1 MLTIENLHVHYGTTH
16 AVRGVSLTVLDAHT
30 VALLG
35 PNSAGKSSVLN
46 AISGLNPYE
55 GTITFDGTDLT
66 GMPPE
71 KRARAGLIQVPEGR
85 RMIGTLTVHEN
96 LLLGMTAQ
104 AGRTPVFGL
113 DDVYAL
119 FPMLAEMTK
128 RPSWTLSGGQQQMV
142 AVGRALVAAPRLLM
156 LDEPSLG
163 LSPLV
168 AKEVFNALRKISAEV
183 PLLLVEQNSN
193 AALDLCSSVTVIR
206 TGRTVFQGTP
216 QQARGGDV
224 LHRAYLG
231 HDREDHN
238 APDAHTAATTNDR
251 GSADV

>member
-1 MLTIENLHVHYGTTH
+1 MLTIEDLHVHYGTTH
-16 AVRGVSLTVLDAHT
+16 AVRGVSLTVPASDT

-35 PNSAGKSSVLN
+35 PNSAGKSSILN
-46 AISGLNPYE
+46 AISGLNPYA

-66 GMPPE
+66 GAPPE

-113 DDVYAL
+113 EDVYAL
-119 FPMLAEMTK
+119 FPMLADMTR

-168 AKEVFNALRKISAEV
+168 AKEVFNALRTISSEV

-216 QQARGGDV
+216 EQARTGDV

-231 HDREDHN
+231 HDGEGQ
-238 APDAHTAATTNDR
+238 DASEAHRAATNNER
-251 GSADV
+251 SSADV

>member
-35 PNSAGKSSVLN
+35 PNSAGKSSILN

-142 AVGRALVAAPRLLM
+142 SLARVLLKDTSV
-156 LDEPSLG
+156 LLIDEPTKG
-163 LSPLV
+163 LAPKLV
-168 AKEVFNALRKISAEV
+168 TEVADVLSEV
-183 PLLLVEQNSN
+183 ARTTPILLVEQNLPLVRRI
-193 AALDLCSSVTVIR
+193 ADTVVVLDAGQVVH
-206 TGRTVFQGTP
+206 
-216 QQARGGDV
+216 RGGAAELVADPE
-224 LHRAYLG
+224 LTRELLG
-231 HDREDHN
+231 VSMRREG
-238 APDAHTAATTNDR
+238 AA
-251 GSADV
+251 

>member
-16 AVRGVSLTVLDAHT
+16 AVRGVSLTVPDTDT

-35 PNSAGKSSVLN
+35 PNSAGKSSILN
-46 AISGLNPYE
+46 AISGLNPYQ
-55 GTITFDGTDLT
+55 GTIAFDGTDLT

-104 AGRTPVFGL
+104 AGRTPVFCL
-113 DDVYAL
+113 EDVYAL
-119 FPMLAEMTK
+119 FPMLADMTK

-193 AALDLCSSVTVIR
+193 AALDLCSSVTVVR
-206 TGRTVFQGTP
+206 AGRTVFEGTP
-216 QQARGGDV
+216 EQAREGDV

-231 HDREDHN
+231 HDTADHN
-238 APDAHTAATTNDR
+238 APVADPPATTNEKEI
-251 GSADV
+251 ADV

>member
-1 MLTIENLHVHYGTTH
+1 MLTIENLHVRYGTTH
-16 AVRGVSLTVLDAHT
+16 AVRAVSLTVPGAET

-35 PNSAGKSSVLN
+35 PNSAGKSSILN
-46 AISGLNPYE
+46 AVSGLNPYE
-55 GTITFDGTDLT
+55 GRITFDGKDLA

-104 AGRTPVFGL
+104 AGRKPVFGL
-113 DDVYAL
+113 EDVYAL
-119 FPMLAEMTK
+119 FPMLADMTN

-168 AKEVFNALRKISAEV
+168 VKEVFNALRKISVEV

-193 AALDLCSSVTVIR
+193 AALDLCTAVTVIR
-206 TGRTVFQGTP
+206 NGRSVFQGTP
-216 QQARGGDV
+216 ERARAGDV

-231 HDREDHN
+231 HDGEDDDV
-238 APDAHTAATTNDR
+238 PDAPTAATTNYR

>member
-16 AVRGVSLTVLDAHT
+16 AVRGVSLTVPDADT

-35 PNSAGKSSVLN
+35 PNSAGKSSILN
-46 AISGLNPYE
+46 AISGLSPCE
-55 GTITFDGTDLT
+55 GRITFDGTDLT
-66 GMPPE
+66 GMQPE

-113 DDVYAL
+113 EDVYVL
-119 FPMLAEMTK
+119 FPMLADMTK

-216 QQARGGDV
+216 EQAREGDV

-231 HDREDHN
+231 HDGEDHN

>member
-16 AVRGVSLTVLDAHT
+16 AVRGVSLTVPDADT

-35 PNSAGKSSVLN
+35 PNSAGKSSILN

-55 GTITFDGTDLT
+55 GRITFDGTDLT

-113 DDVYAL
+113 EDVYVL
-119 FPMLAEMTK
+119 FPMLADMTN

-193 AALDLCSSVTVIR
+193 AALALCSSVTVIR
-206 TGRTVFQGTP
+206 TGRTVFQGNP
-216 QQARGGDV
+216 EQAREGDV

-231 HDREDHN
+231 HDGEDHN
-238 APDAHTAATTNDR
+238 ASDAHTAATTNDR
-251 GSADV
+251 DSADV

>member
-16 AVRGVSLTVLDAHT
+16 AVRGVSLTVRDADT

-35 PNSAGKSSVLN
+35 PNSAGKSSILN

-71 KRARAGLIQVPEGR
+71 KRARAGLVQVPEGR

-104 AGRTPVFGL
+104 AGRTPIFGL
-113 DDVYAL
+113 EDVYVL
-119 FPMLAEMTK
+119 FPMLADMTK

-193 AALDLCSSVTVIR
+193 AALDLCSSVTI
-206 TGRTVFQGTP
+206 
-216 QQARGGDV
+216 
-224 LHRAYLG
+224 
-231 HDREDHN
+231 
-238 APDAHTAATTNDR
+238 
-251 GSADV
+251 

>member
-1 MLTIENLHVHYGTTH
+1 MLTIENLHVRYGTTH
-16 AVRGVSLTVLDAHT
+16 AVRGVSLTVPGADT

-35 PNSAGKSSVLN
+35 PNSAGKSSILN

-55 GTITFDGTDLT
+55 GMITFDGTDLT
-66 GMPPE
+66 GVPPE

-104 AGRTPVFGL
+104 AGRTSVFGL
-113 DDVYAL
+113 EDVYAL
-119 FPMLAEMTK
+119 FPMLADMTK

-168 AKEVFNALRKISAEV
+168 AKEVFNALREISAEV

-216 QQARGGDV
+216 DQARSGDA

-231 HDREDHN
+231 HDGEDQD
-238 APDAHTAATTNDR
+238 APRGHTAVTTIER

>member
-1 MLTIENLHVHYGTTH
+1 MLTIENLHVRYGTTH
-16 AVRGVSLTVLDAHT
+16 AVRGVSLTVPGADT

-35 PNSAGKSSVLN
+35 PNSAGKSSILN

-55 GTITFDGTDLT
+55 GMITFDGTDLT
-66 GMPPE
+66 GVPPE

-104 AGRTPVFGL
+104 AGRTSVFGL
-113 DDVYAL
+113 EDVYAL
-119 FPMLAEMTK
+119 FPMLADMTK

-168 AKEVFNALRKISAEV
+168 AKEVFNALREISAEV

-216 QQARGGDV
+216 DQARAGDV

-231 HDREDHN
+231 LDGEDQD
-238 APDAHTAATTNDR
+238 APRAHTAVTTIER

>member
-16 AVRGVSLTVLDAHT
+16 AVRGVSLTVRDADT

-35 PNSAGKSSVLN
+35 PNSAGKSSILN

-55 GTITFDGTDLT
+55 GTLTFDGTDLT

-71 KRARAGLIQVPEGR
+71 KRARAGLVQVPEGR

-104 AGRTPVFGL
+104 AGRTPIFGL
-113 DDVYAL
+113 EDVYVL
-119 FPMLAEMTK
+119 FPMLADMTK

-206 TGRTVFQGTP
+206 SGRTVFQGTP
-216 QQARGGDV
+216 EQAREGDV
-224 LHRAYLG
+224 LQRAYLG
-231 HDREDHN
+231 HDGEDHN
-238 APDAHTAATTNDR
+238 APDAHPAATTNDR
-251 GSADV
+251 SSADV

>member
-1 MLTIENLHVHYGTTH
+1 MLTIENLHVRYGTTH
-16 AVRGVSLTVLDAHT
+16 AVRGVTLSVPRADT

-35 PNSAGKSSVLN
+35 PNSAGKSSILN

-113 DDVYAL
+113 EDVYGL
-119 FPMLAEMTK
+119 FPMLADMTK

-216 QQARGGDV
+216 EQARAGDV

-231 HDREDHN
+231 HDGEDHD
-238 APDAHTAATTNDR
+238 APDTAVTTIER
-251 GSADV
+251 GRADV